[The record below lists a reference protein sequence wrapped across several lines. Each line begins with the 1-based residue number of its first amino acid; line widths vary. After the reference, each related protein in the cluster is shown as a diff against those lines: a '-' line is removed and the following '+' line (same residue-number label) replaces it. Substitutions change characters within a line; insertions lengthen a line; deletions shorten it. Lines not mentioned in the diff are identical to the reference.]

1 MGKDGERATTVWAL
15 QCFPSGDNEEN
26 AGFVS
31 VYLHLKSLSQLAVDR
46 VRAEV
51 SFWQLFADSL
61 GLVSHD
67 QAAPYYWGHPRYVRH
82 GYLASKA
89 EVVLKGQKLTIV
101 CDITLLPLAGP
112 RSYVIGDHSPPPAQG
127 IPAALAEVNAADRDR
142 RAWARLK
149 EETFVDLGHGAV
161 TLVFGTG
168 AARTEELAHTFP
180 LAARSPVL
188 LKALTLDMVE
198 RSSGRIEMPD
208 MSPATGKEFVYF
220 LYTGSL
226 RSAAQVPELLAA
238 AEKYDIGE
246 LKEHCI
252 KVSVLCIRIRNFCWP
267 IESGSDSLLD
277 PVSGPNLEH

>member
-15 QCFPSGDNEEN
+15 QCFPSGDTEEN

-67 QAAPYYWGHPRYVRH
+67 WAAPYYWGHPRFVRH

-112 RSYVIGDHSPPPAQG
+112 RSYVVDDRSPPP
-127 IPAALAEVNAADRDR
+127 PAHGVTTAPLAEVNAADRDR

-220 LYTGSL
+220 LYTGTL

-252 KVSVLCIRIRNFCWP
+252 KVSVVHPYPELC
-267 IESGSDSLLD
+267 SVAD
-277 PVSGPNLEH
+277 P

>member
-1 MGKDGERATTVWAL
+1 VIGKDGERATTVWAL
-15 QCFPSGDNEEN
+15 QCFPSGDTEEN

-67 QAAPYYWGHPRYVRH
+67 WAAPYYWGHPRFVRH

-89 EVVLKGQKLTIV
+89 EVVLKGQKLAIV

-112 RSYVIGDHSPPPAQG
+112 RSYVVDDRSPPPAHG
-127 IPAALAEVNAADRDR
+127 VTAAPLAEVNAADRDR

-168 AARTEELAHTFP
+168 AAKTEELAHTFP

-188 LKALTLDMVE
+188 LKALTVDMVE

-252 KVSVLCIRIRNFCWP
+252 KVSVVHPYPELC
-267 IESGSDSLLD
+267 SVSD
-277 PVSGPNLEH
+277 P

>member
-1 MGKDGERATTVWAL
+1 
-15 QCFPSGDNEEN
+15 
-26 AGFVS
+26 
-31 VYLHLKSLSQLAVDR
+31 
-46 VRAEV
+46 
-51 SFWQLFADSL
+51 
-61 GLVSHD
+61 
-67 QAAPYYWGHPRYVRH
+67 
-82 GYLASKA
+82 
-89 EVVLKGQKLTIV
+89 VLKGQKLAIV

-112 RSYVIGDHSPPPAQG
+112 RSYVIGDRSPPAHG
-127 IPAALAEVNAADRDR
+127 VTTAAPLAEMNAADRDR

-208 MSPATGKEFVYF
+208 MSPATGMEFVYF

-252 KVSVLCIRIRNFCWP
+252 KVSVLCIRTRNFCWP
-267 IESGSDSLLD
+267 IESGSDSL
-277 PVSGPNLEH
+277 SPNWILFPT